1 MLITTQKKVKKIL
14 NTFVLEIIL
23 LIIIIIMSFA
33 TSGFLSSANFLNIL
47 RNMSLQGVIAFG
59 MTMVIISGE
68 IDLSIGSTV
77 ALSGV
82 IVGLVAGKLSKM
94 GIMPLESAIW
104 VGMLVAFIV
113 GGGIGFFIGWLRT
126 RFNMPTFI
134 ISLGMMNISLG
145 IAAVLSKG
153 FPVTTFP
160 EWFNVFGAGRIF
172 GVIPVPAVILL
183 ILFAI
188 MFMIMELT
196 KFGRSV
202 YAVGGNPEAARLSG
216 INVTRVK
223 ITSMVTVQLTAVLAG
238 ILTSSQVMSGTFSFG
253 RGWELNVISAVIIGG
268 ASLSGGRGKVWGT
281 FVGLIFL
288 YVIINAMT
296 LLGVDQFWQYVVRGV
311 IIIAAVLM
319 NTIQSER
326 KD

>member
-1 MLITTQKKVKKIL
+1 MLITTQKKVKKLL

-23 LIIIIIMSFA
+23 LIIILIMSFTTA
-33 TSGFLSSANFLNIL
+33 GFFSSANFLNIL

-59 MTMVIISGE
+59 MTMVIIAGE

-82 IVGLVAGKLSKM
+82 ITGLVAGKLSRL
-94 GIMPLESAIW
+94 GIMSLESAVW
-104 VGMLVAFIV
+104 VGMIVALIA

-145 IAAVLSKG
+145 FAAVLSKG
-153 FPVTTFP
+153 FPITTFP
-160 EWFNVFGAGRIF
+160 EWFNVFGAGRVF
-172 GVIPVPAVILL
+172 GLIPVPAIILL
-183 ILFAI
+183 ILFVI

-202 YAVGGNPEAARLSG
+202 YAVGGNPESARLSG
-216 INVTRVK
+216 INVTKVK
-223 ITSMVTVQLTAVLAG
+223 IISMVTVQLTAVLAG

-268 ASLSGGRGKVWGT
+268 ASLNGGRGKVWGT